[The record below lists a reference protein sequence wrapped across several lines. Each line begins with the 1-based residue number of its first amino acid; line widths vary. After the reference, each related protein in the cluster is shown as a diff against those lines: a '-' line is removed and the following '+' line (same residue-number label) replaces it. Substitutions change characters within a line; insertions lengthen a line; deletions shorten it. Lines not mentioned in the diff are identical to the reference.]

1 VWVNGWLR
9 EVLVRGSEW
18 RRQDD
23 GAGGEGCV
31 CEEGLIRQGRG
42 WN

>member
-23 GAGGEGCV
+23 GAGPAVFVRKG
-31 CEEGLIRQGRG
+31 
-42 WN
+42 